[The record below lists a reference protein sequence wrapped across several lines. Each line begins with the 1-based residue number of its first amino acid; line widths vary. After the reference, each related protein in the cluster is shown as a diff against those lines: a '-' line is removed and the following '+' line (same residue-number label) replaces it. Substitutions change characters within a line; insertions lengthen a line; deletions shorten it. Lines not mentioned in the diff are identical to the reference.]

1 MPRNMDVF
9 SFVVSV
15 VSVVTWNRGQGAS
28 MVQRQKGDDR
38 KPWQSKADHLMVAEK
53 QRKTPGEASGV

>member
-1 MPRNMDVF
+1 M
-9 SFVVSV
+9 
-15 VSVVTWNRGQGAS
+15 VTWNRGQGAS

-38 KPWQSKADHLMVAEK
+38 KPWQSKADHLMAAEK